1 MLFTSVVLVLIVS
14 FLLLIN
20 NWSINKG
27 IIFFVLA
34 ILIVGMRQLTFLL
47 AMTTGYDYWLAV
59 LLIHF
64 DPLIAL
70 LATFCLYY
78 FKSLIKGK
86 LVFDRYFLLCAIPA
100 LAVLVNIFPYYS
112 VPFANKLAYYTNEQ
126 RHIPYTEPANFSF
139 VLFPFHVQRTFVFI
153 TNTIIFFLAFR
164 YLYQAKKRGSTFL
177 KKRVLQLI
185 NQLFIV
191 IPIIVFPIYALVFYA
206 TSQSYNDEGIIFRNK
221 SYAADGYFFLILLI
235 LPISFLF
242 MPTFLYGDLPNK
254 PFVIRLLSFYKRFT
268 QANPGF
274 QETAFE
280 KSEDLE
286 RIVNY
291 IEREKP
297 YVNSAFSLHDISRSL
312 NIPHIRVTTCFSKQ
326 LKVSFPTY
334 RNKLRVEYA
343 TELFRSGAHLNTS
356 IEGIAAMSGFKS
368 KSIFYTAFK
377 AEYGVNPMEWIK
389 ENL

>member
-20 NWSINKG
+20 NWSLNQG
-27 IIFFVLA
+27 IIYFVIA
-34 ILIVGMRQLTFLL
+34 ILIVGIRQLTFLL
-47 AMTTGYDYWLAV
+47 AMTTGYDYWLSV

-70 LATFCLYY
+70 IAVFCLYY

-86 LVFDRYFLLCAIPA
+86 LVFDRIFFLYAIPA
-100 LAVLVNIFPYYS
+100 MVILVNTLPYYMM
-112 VPFANKLAYYTNEQ
+112 PFETKHAYYIEAQ
-126 RHIPYTEPANFSF
+126 QHIPYKEPANFTF
-139 VLFPFHVQRTFVFI
+139 LLFPFHVQRTFLFVS
-153 TNTIIFFLAFR
+153 NTVIILLAFR
-164 YLYQAKKRGSTFL
+164 FLYQAKKNGSIFL
-177 KKRVLQLI
+177 KKRVTQLI

-191 IPIIVFPIYALVFYA
+191 IIIVALPIYALVFYA

-235 LPISFLF
+235 LPLSFLF

-254 PFVIRLLSFYKRFT
+254 KFVIRLLSYYKRFT
-268 QANPGF
+268 QTNPGF

-280 KSEDLE
+280 KSDDLE

-291 IEREKP
+291 IEKEKP
-297 YVNSAFSLHDISRSL
+297 YVNTAFSLHDISRSL

-334 RNKLRVEYA
+334 RNKLRVEHA

-377 AEYGVNPMEWIK
+377 AVYGVNPMEWMK

>member
-1 MLFTSVVLVLIVS
+1 
-14 FLLLIN
+14 
-20 NWSINKG
+20 
-27 IIFFVLA
+27 
-34 ILIVGMRQLTFLL
+34 
-47 AMTTGYDYWLAV
+47 
-59 LLIHF
+59 
-64 DPLIAL
+64 
-70 LATFCLYY
+70 
-78 FKSLIKGK
+78 
-86 LVFDRYFLLCAIPA
+86 
-100 LAVLVNIFPYYS
+100 
-112 VPFANKLAYYTNEQ
+112 
-126 RHIPYTEPANFSF
+126 
-139 VLFPFHVQRTFVFI
+139 
-153 TNTIIFFLAFR
+153 
-164 YLYQAKKRGSTFL
+164 
-177 KKRVLQLI
+177 LQLI

-191 IPIIVFPIYALVFYA
+191 IPIIVFPIFLLVIYA
-206 TSQSYNDEGIIFRNK
+206 TSQSYNEEGIVFRNK
-221 SYAADGYFFLILLI
+221 AYAADGYFFLILLI

-268 QANPGF
+268 QANPSF
-274 QETAFE
+274 QQTAFE

-291 IEREKP
+291 IEKEKP
-297 YVNSAFSLHDISRSL
+297 YVNTAFSLHDISRSL

>member
-1 MLFTSVVLVLIVS
+1 
-14 FLLLIN
+14 
-20 NWSINKG
+20 
-27 IIFFVLA
+27 
-34 ILIVGMRQLTFLL
+34 MRQLTFLL
-47 AMTTGYDYWLAV
+47 AMTTGYDYWLAI

-70 LATFCLYY
+70 SATFCLYY

-86 LVFDRYFLLCAIPA
+86 LVIDRYFFLCAIPA
-100 LAVLVNIFPYYS
+100 LVVLVNIFPYYS
-112 VPFANKLAYYTNEQ
+112 VPFASKLAYYTNEQ

-139 VLFPFHVQRTFVFI
+139 VLFPFHFQRTFLFV
-153 TNTIIFFLAFR
+153 TNSIIFFLAFR

-191 IPIIVFPIYALVFYA
+191 IPIIVFPIFALVIYA
-206 TSQSYNDEGIIFRNK
+206 TSQSYHAEGVVFRNE

-254 PFVIRLLSFYKRFT
+254 PFVIRLLSIYKRFT

-274 QETAFE
+274 QETSFE
-280 KSEDLE
+280 KSDDLE

-297 YVNSAFSLHDISRSL
+297 YVNTAFSLHDISRSL

-356 IEGIAAMSGFKS
+356 IEGIAALSGFKS

>member
-47 AMTTGYDYWLAV
+47 AMTTGYDYWLAI

-86 LVFDRYFLLCAIPA
+86 LVFDRIFFLCAIPA
-100 LAVLVNIFPYYS
+100 LVVLVNIFPYYS
-112 VPFANKLAYYTNEQ
+112 VPFASKLAYYTNEQ

-139 VLFPFHVQRTFVFI
+139 VLFPFHVQRTFLFV
-153 TNTIIFFLAFR
+153 TNSIIFFLAFR

-191 IPIIVFPIYALVFYA
+191 IPIIVFPIFALVIYA
-206 TSQSYNDEGIIFRNK
+206 TSQSYHAEGVVFRNE

-254 PFVIRLLSFYKRFT
+254 PFVIRLLSFYRSLSH
-268 QANPGF
+268 ANPGF
-274 QETAFE
+274 QETSFE
-280 KSEDLE
+280 KSDDLE

-297 YVNSAFSLHDISRSL
+297 YVNTAFSLHDISRSL

-326 LKVSFPTY
+326 LKVSFPSY
-334 RNKLRVEYA
+334 RNKLRVEHA

-356 IEGIAAMSGFKS
+356 IEGIAALSGFKS

>member
-86 LVFDRYFLLCAIPA
+86 LVIDRYFYMCALPA
-100 LAVLVNIFPYYS
+100 LVVLVNIFPYYS
-112 VPFANKLAYYTNEQ
+112 VPFASKLAYYTNEQ

-139 VLFPFHVQRTFVFI
+139 VLFPFHVQRTFLFV
-153 TNTIIFFLAFR
+153 TNSIIFFLAFR

-191 IPIIVFPIYALVFYA
+191 IPIIVFPIFALVIYA
-206 TSQSYNDEGIIFRNK
+206 TSQSYHAEGVVFRNE

-254 PFVIRLLSFYKRFT
+254 PFVIRLLSFYKSLSHSST
-268 QANPGF
+268 GF

-280 KSEDLE
+280 KSDDLE

-291 IEREKP
+291 IEKEKP
-297 YVNSAFSLHDISRSL
+297 YVNTAFSLHDISRSL

-334 RNKLRVEYA
+334 RNKLRVEFA